1 MDTKYKSHSFTKLW
15 IATTIFILCCLLLI
29 CRHKTQP
36 LPIQL
41 QQLQKQLP
49 KSLQL
54 LPKKHQQLPIR
65 LVN

>member
-1 MDTKYKSHSFTKLW
+1 MDTKYKSHSFVKLW
-15 IATTIFILCCLLLI
+15 IATTIFILCCFTTDMSAQ
-29 CRHKTQP
+29 TQP